1 MLKYVDNS
9 NTINQFEN
17 ISELYNWLKVTQR
30 RPKAD
35 NSSEDLDREYWS
47 GSKSLEDAYNLLL
60 GGDMD
65 LYNEFIKAK
74 DLKMEKQFACLVPRK
89 KTKYDIVGGNV
100 DVPSYLVGIPNCM
113 VNREKTLVKSKVLNI
128 MLNITVS
135 AGVDS
140 DDIKKLGTKY
150 LQVIELLEKVGYRCN
165 LYVGICAHNL
175 SDYLTC
181 LVRIKT
187 DREPLNIKKCVFPM
201 VHPSMFRR
209 VMFNWL
215 EKCEIQSGRE
225 ITNNGYGSPVQDQ
238 NVIKNQIKDK
248 IHRDYIVWG
257 FQNCEYTKIGVDKIL
272 EELKTKYGITIGNN
286 S

>member
-35 NSSEDLDREYWS
+35 NSSEDLDRESWS

-60 GGDMD
+60 GGDMN

-74 DLKMEKQFACLVPRK
+74 DLKMEKQFACLVPK
-89 KTKYDIVGGNV
+89 KRTKYDIVGGCV

-113 VNREKTLVKSKVLNI
+113 IQREKTLIKSKVLNI

-135 AGVDS
+135 AGVS
-140 DDIKKLGTKY
+140 TTKMKELGTKY

-165 LYVGICAHNL
+165 LYVGVCANN
-175 SDYLTC
+175 SRDYLTC
-181 LVRIKT
+181 LVRVKT
-187 DREPLNIKKCVFPM
+187 DKEPLNIKKCVFPM

-225 ITNNGYGSPVQDQ
+225 VTHMGYGCPVQDQ
-238 NVIKNQIKDK
+238 NVIKKQIKDK

-257 FQNCEYTKIGVDKIL
+257 FQNCEYTEIGVDKIL

>member
-1 MLKYVDNS
+1 MIKYVDNS

-65 LYNEFIKAK
+65 LYKEFIKAK

-100 DVPSYLVGIPNCM
+100 DVASYLVGIPNCM
-113 VNREKTLVKSKVLNI
+113 VNREKTLIKSKVLNI

-165 LYVGICAHNL
+165 LYVGICAHNY

-225 ITNNGYGSPVQDQ
+225 VTNNGYGCPVQDQ
-238 NVIKNQIKDK
+238 NVIKKQIKDK
-248 IHRDYIVWG
+248 IHKDYIVWG
-257 FQNCEYTKIGVDKIL
+257 FQNCEYTEIGVDKIL